1 MPRIINRTS
10 SGGTGALLGGIGQGL
25 SNFAG
30 AYMGREQLDQQKA
43 QQKQMNELINKI
55 YGGMTPVQPQ
65 VQMPQQTIQQPMQDV
80 PPMQQNMPQSGMTR
94 PQQLGSSIPS
104 VMTPTIPR
112 SASFDPVSQMI
123 GGGQPGWLS
132 AIMGM

>member
-43 QQKQMNELINKI
+43 QQKQMNELMGKI
-55 YGGMTPVQPQ
+55 YGGQMTQPQ
-65 VQMPQQTIQQPMQDV
+65 AQMPQQVMQQPMQDV
-80 PPMQQNMPQSGMTR
+80 PPMQQNMPQMGMTR
-94 PQQLGSSIPS
+94 PQQVGSSIPS

-123 GGGQPGWLS
+123 GGGQPGWLR

>member
-43 QQKQMNELINKI
+43 QQKQMNDLMSRI
-55 YGGMTPVQPQ
+55 YGWAPTAQTQAPVQQP
-65 VQMPQQTIQQPMQDV
+65 IQQVMPDV
-80 PPMQQNMPQSGMTR
+80 PPIQQNMPQMG
-94 PQQLGSSIPS
+94 
-104 VMTPTIPR
+104 MTPTIPR

-123 GGGQPGWLS
+123 GGGQPGWLR

>member
-30 AYMGREQLDQQKA
+30 AYMGREQLGQQKA
-43 QQKQMNELINKI
+43 QQKQMNELMNKI
-55 YGGMTPVQPQ
+55 YGGQMTQPQ
-65 VQMPQQTIQQPMQDV
+65 AQMPQQVMQQPMQDV
-80 PPMQQNMPQSGMTR
+80 PPMQQNMPQMGMTR
-94 PQQLGSSIPS
+94 PQQVGSSIPS

-123 GGGQPGWLS
+123 GGGQPGWLR